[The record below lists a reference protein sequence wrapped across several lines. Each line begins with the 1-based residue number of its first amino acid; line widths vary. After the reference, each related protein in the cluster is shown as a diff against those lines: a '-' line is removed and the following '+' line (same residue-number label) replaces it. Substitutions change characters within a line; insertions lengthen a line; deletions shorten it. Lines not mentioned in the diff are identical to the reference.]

1 MVELSEQAAPP
12 APSQALDAVAREIGV
27 SLGEARVAIE
37 AFVEQPENATL
48 IRHCAE
54 ELRRV
59 RSVLQV
65 VGVYGGALLAE
76 EMEEVARYLATTVSE
91 RRNQTESLEALM
103 RALVQLP
110 NYVERVLG
118 GGRDMPLVLLPLLND
133 LRAVRGAALLSEGTL
148 MVLDLKSDRQPNPH
162 DEQQAQSVSMAD
174 LARRMRP
181 RFQLGLV
188 GWIRAERT
196 DQNLALLAEVA
207 AQIEQA
213 ATAQSVFQLWWV
225 IGAVVEAL
233 RAQGIE
239 DGVSIKRLIGLGD
252 RELRRLQEEDEARY
266 AQAPPEELLN
276 NLLFYVARAT
286 SQGPRV
292 TAVRASFR
300 LGELLPATDAIEQER
315 ENLAA
320 PSVKLMHTVAAAI
333 REDLAKV
340 KDVLDIYQRRGGSA
354 PEELEPQLE
363 MLRKISDTL
372 GVLGLG
378 QQRLVVQEQVDC
390 LEPLLASHEQ
400 PPEGLLVDIA
410 AALIG
415 VEDRL
420 DEELVGTVM
429 PRRPNSSGEPA
440 DVDFQH
446 LQAAVLRESLVNLAQ
461 VKELVIHDLVG
472 PARAEV
478 SKVLLR
484 GIEAGLMMLGKTRAV
499 GVCAR
504 IGEEVSRLLQPEFTP
519 SPALL
524 EWVADAIVSLEYYM
538 ETVQAGRS
546 DPWYM
551 IENAD
556 AALDAA
562 RASSPAVA
570 AQRAMPAA
578 PHSVEPAIETDPE
591 LFAIFLEE
599 AREEVERISRC
610 FVAWD
615 HNPLDQESLRTTRRS
630 FHTLKG
636 SGRVVGARAMHEF
649 AWAIENL
656 LNRVLEGSIGRS
668 PDVLE
673 TLREAVRVMPELV
686 AQLADGSVPASDIG
700 AIAASANALAAGR
713 PLDEM
718 LQAAG
723 SQPVT
728 PSEAPAPEAS
738 AQDGPATAEIV
749 LPPSVSVDADDTDYQ
764 LRDIYAR
771 ETDSHVALVREFLA
785 RALAEAMPTL
795 IPEPVYRACHTLAG
809 SSRMADAR
817 HGIRLAQPLD
827 HWLRKAFDAGME
839 LTPEELALVGDCMA
853 AMESVSRHLDESTG
867 FFVAIGPLADRIAA
881 ADTELDRRISQQRLA
896 AATAP
901 EPAVEVV
908 PPAPPPASFD
918 YSPEIASIF
927 ADEATELL
935 EGMQSAMAAITPASV
950 PEDAVQALK
959 RPLHTLKGGARLA
972 GILTMGDL
980 AHEVES
986 LITRIELGLAPWGT
1000 PAFEALQAGLDEIAR
1015 MRDFVV
1021 AGEPVPA
1028 AVAITARLQG
1038 VDGSVPPE
1046 EAATPA
1052 ALAMPEP
1059 VAAEPV
1065 AEAAAAP
1072 VEFETPVAVVLPPL
1086 NAVVAV
1092 WRADPLPFADIP
1104 QIEAAEQPD
1113 VFQAEPVIVVEPIA
1127 IEPPLVSVAT
1137 LLAPPG
1143 REAIPAVVER
1153 VEMARVDPELLD
1165 QLLNTAGDVSVG
1177 RARVEQQLGSIDFN
1191 LGELARTVTRL
1202 KDQLR
1207 KLEIETEAQI
1217 LHRHENETTQR
1228 TDFDPLE
1235 LDRYSS
1241 IQQFSRGLAETASDV
1256 ASIQGL
1262 LESMTKDAQA
1272 LLQQQGRAVVE
1283 MQNGLMRTRMVP
1295 FQRHVQRL
1303 TRIVR
1308 QTAAETQK
1316 QVELVIE
1323 GASGEFDRQVLER
1336 MLPPLEHLL
1345 RNAVVHGIESPAARI
1360 AQDKPATGRVTL
1372 NLKREGGEFSL
1383 VIVDDGAG
1391 MDLAAIRARGVATGL
1406 IHPTQ
1411 QLSDEALLQLVLE
1424 PGFSTAGSVTQAAGR
1439 GVGMDVVA
1447 TEVKKLGGSL
1457 NMASVAGQGSTF
1469 SIRLPFTLAVSQ
1481 ALVVRIGEECYALPL
1496 PTVEGVVRLPAREI
1510 AAHLGDDVP
1519 PFVKDGY
1526 RYRLQPLSIFVGA
1539 TPQPLP
1545 DPDVMVPVVLVRA
1558 GEHSTGLVADELIGS
1573 REIVVKSVGPQI
1585 ASIRGISG
1593 ATILGDG
1600 RVAIILDI
1608 GALLRAEWRGRA
1620 ALPAAATRAERRV
1633 TVLVVDDSIT
1643 VRRVTQRLL
1652 ERNGLRVVLARDGID
1667 AMALMQDMVPDVILL
1682 DIEMPR
1688 MDGYEVATQ
1697 VRSDPRTRDVPII
1710 MITSRMG
1717 DKHRARA
1724 MELGVDDYLGKPY
1737 QEGQLLEA
1745 IQPLVTRRFQA
1756 QGLPVPVLGA

>member
-1 MVELSEQAAPP
+1 MPWTGSPVVDESELAEAP
-12 APSQALDAVAREIGV
+12 APSQALDAVAREIGI

-37 AFVEQPENATL
+37 AYVEQPENAAL
-48 IRHCAE
+48 IRHCAD

-65 VGVYGGALLAE
+65 VGVHGGALLAE
-76 EMEEVARYLATTVSE
+76 EMDEVARYLATRVTE

-118 GGRDMPLVLLPLLND
+118 GGRDLPLVLLPLLND

-148 MVLDLKSDRQPNPH
+148 MVLDLKSDRQPSAQGG
-162 DEQQAQSVSMAD
+162 QQPDAPPIGD
-174 LARRMRP
+174 LARRLRP

-188 GWIRAERT
+188 GWIRADRT

-207 AQIEQA
+207 GQVEQA
-213 ATAQSVFQLWWV
+213 ATEQAVFQLWWV
-225 IGAVVEAL
+225 IGAVIEAL

-252 RELRRLQEEDEARY
+252 RELRRLQEEGESRY

-276 NLLFYVARAT
+276 NLLFYVARST

-300 LGELLPATDAIEQER
+300 LGELLPPTDAIEQER

-378 QQRLVVQEQVDC
+378 QQRVIVQDQVAR

-429 PRRPNSSGEPA
+429 PRRPGPAGEPE

-461 VKELVIHDLVG
+461 VKELVGQDGAASVG

-478 SKVLLR
+478 SKALLR

-499 GVCAR
+499 GVCVR
-504 IGEEVSRLLQPEFTP
+504 IGEQVASLLGPDATP
-519 SPALL
+519 SNTLL

-551 IENAD
+551 LDNAD

-562 RASSPAVA
+562 RSSSQAGSLQPVAST
-570 AQRAMPAA
+570 A
-578 PHSVEPAIETDPE
+578 PHRAEQTVEADPE
-591 LFAIFLEE
+591 LLAIFLEE
-599 AREEVERISRC
+599 AREEVDRIAKC
-610 FVAWD
+610 FAAWD
-615 HNPLDQESLRTTRRS
+615 HNPLDEDALRTARRS

-656 LNRVLEGSIGRS
+656 LNRVLEASVGRS
-668 PDVLE
+668 PEVLE
-673 TLREAVRVMPELV
+673 TLRDAVRVLPELV
-686 AQLADGSVPASDIG
+686 AQLADGSLPQSDVV
-700 AIAASANALAAGR
+700 AIAARAHALAAGR
-713 PLDEM
+713 PLDE
-718 LQAAG
+718 LLKAAVV
-723 SQPVT
+723 PAVA
-728 PSEAPAPEAS
+728 PPAPPEVVHALLD
-738 AQDGPATAEIV
+738 APPTAELV
-749 LPPSVSVDADDTDYQ
+749 LPVRPPIDETDYQ

-771 ETDSHVALVREFLA
+771 ETDSHVAAVRDFLA
-785 RALAEAMPTL
+785 RALAEAMPAL

-827 HWLRKAFDAGME
+827 HWLRKAFDAGVE
-839 LTPEELALVGDCMA
+839 LTPEELVLVGDCMT

-867 FFVAIGPLADRIAA
+867 FFVAHGPLADRIAA
-881 ADTELDRRISQQRLA
+881 ADAELDRRITQQRLA
-896 AATAP
+896 PDAEAVVAP
-901 EPAVEVV
+901 VVESVVEPV
-908 PPAPPPASFD
+908 PASFD

-935 EGMQSAMAAITPASV
+935 EGMQAAMASITPQSL
-950 PEDAVQALK
+950 PEEAVTALK

-986 LITRIELGLAPWGT
+986 LITRIELGLAQWGVT
-1000 PAFEALQAGLDEIAR
+1000 SFEALQAGLDELAR
-1015 MRDFVV
+1015 MRDLVV

-1028 AVAITARLQG
+1028 AMALAARLQA
-1038 VDGSVPPE
+1038 VDGS
-1046 EAATPA
+1046 EAAEFIEPIEPIA
-1052 ALAMPEP
+1052 AQELAPLQT
-1059 VAAEPV
+1059 ATLA
-1065 AEAAAAP
+1065 
-1072 VEFETPVAVVLPPL
+1072 PL
-1086 NAVVAV
+1086 NAAPAV
-1092 WRADPLPFADIP
+1092 WRADPLPASNVVLAQPADVS
-1104 QIEAAEQPD
+1104 QAEAATQPET
-1113 VFQAEPVIVVEPIA
+1113 AAPVVEPLQ
-1127 IEPPLVSVAT
+1127 PSVAT
-1137 LLAPPG
+1137 VLAPPG
-1143 REAIPAVVER
+1143 REAAPVVSER

-1165 QLLNTAGDVSVG
+1165 QLLNVAGEVSVG

-1241 IQQFSRGLAETASDV
+1241 IQQFSRGLAETAGDV

-1262 LESMTKDAQA
+1262 LETLTKDTQG

-1345 RNAVVHGIESPAARI
+1345 RNAVVHGVESPAVREASG
-1360 AQDKPATGRVTL
+1360 KPAAGRVTL
-1372 NLKREGGEFSL
+1372 NLRREGGEFSL
-1383 VIVDDGAG
+1383 VIADDGAG
-1391 MDLAAIRARGVATGL
+1391 MSLAAIRAKGVATGL
-1406 IHPTQ
+1406 IHPSQ

-1424 PGFSTAGSVTQAAGR
+1424 PGFSTASSVTQSAGR

-1481 ALVVRIGEECYALPL
+1481 ALVVRIGEECFALPL

-1510 AAHLGDDVP
+1510 AAHLGEDVP

-1526 RYRLQPLSIFVGA
+1526 RYRMQSLAVFVGA

-1573 REIVVKSVGPQI
+1573 REIVVKNVGPQV

-1600 RVAIILDI
+1600 RIAIILDI
-1608 GALLRAEWRGRA
+1608 AALLRAEWRGRA
-1620 ALPAAATRAERRV
+1620 ALPVAATRAERRV

-1652 ERNGLRVVLARDGID
+1652 ERNGMRVVLARDGVD
-1667 AMALMQDMVPDVILL
+1667 AMAVMQDLVPDAILL

-1697 VRSDPRTRDVPII
+1697 VRADPRTRDVPII
-1710 MITSRMG
+1710 MITSRVG
-1717 DKHRARA
+1717 EKHRSRA

-1745 IQPLVTRRFQA
+1745 IQPLVTRRFEA
-1756 QGLPVPVLGA
+1756 QGLPAPVLGA